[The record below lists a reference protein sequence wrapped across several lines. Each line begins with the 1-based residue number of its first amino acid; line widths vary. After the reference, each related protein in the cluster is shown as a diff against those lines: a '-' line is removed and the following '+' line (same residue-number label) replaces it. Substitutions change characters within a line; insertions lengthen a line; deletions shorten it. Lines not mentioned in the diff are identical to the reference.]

1 MALMTPPRTGAGE
14 ISTTA
19 LYCYGVTAAGSAKPQ
34 RDAGLGRAPVDAV
47 RFGDLAALTSPV
59 PPGKVRARR
68 ADLLS
73 HFDVLG
79 NAFENGTVVPLRFG
93 IVFED
98 ERSLIEDFLKPR
110 HDELIRLL
118 RKLRNRVELRVS
130 ANYREDAIL
139 AEIVR
144 ENPTVARLR
153 EAAKLGRTAQPLLV
167 ELGELVAAE
176 LQARTARDARMIL
189 GRLRPL
195 ALDQELDEEP
205 IEHQV
210 LRGSFL
216 VERKRVS
223 AFDGAMEDL
232 ASGQAGRIDFKYVGP
247 LPPHSFV
254 GLEHEGRR

>member
-1 MALMTPPRTGAGE
+1 MALMTPPSTGAGE

-47 RFGDLAALTSPV
+47 RFGDLA
-59 PPGKVRARR
+59 
-68 ADLLS
+68 
-73 HFDVLG
+73 
-79 NAFENGTVVPLRFG
+79 
-93 IVFED
+93 
-98 ERSLIEDFLKPR
+98 
-110 HDELIRLL
+110 
-118 RKLRNRVELRVS
+118 
-130 ANYREDAIL
+130 
-139 AEIVR
+139 
-144 ENPTVARLR
+144 
-153 EAAKLGRTAQPLLV
+153 
-167 ELGELVAAE
+167 AAE

-247 LPPHSFV
+247 LPPHSF
-254 GLEHEGRR
+254 